1 MRSRH
6 QAITL
11 NSKTKKNI
19 LKYLYLNNKST
30 QSEQEETLTKFFL
43 NSISGPSNI
52 SNISN
57 KTPNEQTSPDKTN
70 QQAQNSNY
78 FVNIAPPKLKK
89 KQNVL
94 RSKIKISSKAN
105 IVKFFGDDYEF
116 IENEDKKTSITL
128 NELTQQLLKEKEIK
142 AFRLEDICGID
153 YNNLNKIDE
162 KINLFEQKS
171 REDNVQ
177 SIQYYLNT
185 IQQTNQKIKDDMLEV
200 VNRLE
205 DIDEITFNK
214 HGNVIK
220 FKDNIY

>member
-19 LKYLYLNNKST
+19 LKYLGLNNKST
-30 QSEQEETLTKFFL
+30 QNEQEETLTKFFL
-43 NSISGPSNI
+43 NSISNPSNA
-52 SNISN
+52 NISN
-57 KTPNEQTSPDKTN
+57 KTTDEQTLPDKNN
-70 QQAQNSNY
+70 QNAQNSNY

-142 AFRLEDICGID
+142 AFTLEDICGID

-171 REDNVQ
+171 REDNVL

-185 IQQTNQKIKDDMLEV
+185 IQQTNQKIKDDMEEV
-200 VNRLE
+200 VNKFE
-205 DIDEITFNK
+205 HIDEITFNK
-214 HGNVIK
+214 NGNLIK
-220 FKDNIY
+220 FKDQIY

>member
-19 LKYLYLNNKST
+19 LKYLGLNNKST
-30 QSEQEETLTKFFL
+30 QNEQEETLTKFFL
-43 NSISGPSNI
+43 NSISNPSNT
-52 SNISN
+52 NISN
-57 KTPNEQTSPDKTN
+57 KTTDEQALPDKNN
-70 QQAQNSNY
+70 QKAQNSNY
-78 FVNIAPPKLKK
+78 FVNIAAPKLKK

-142 AFRLEDICGID
+142 AFTLEDICGID
-153 YNNLNKIDE
+153 YKNLNKIDE

-185 IQQTNQKIKDDMLEV
+185 IQQTNQKIKDDMEEV
-200 VNRLE
+200 VNRFE
-205 DIDEITFNK
+205 HIDEITFNK
-214 HGNVIK
+214 NGNLIK
-220 FKDNIY
+220 FKDQIY

>member
-19 LKYLYLNNKST
+19 LKYLGLNNKST
-30 QSEQEETLTKFFL
+30 QNEQEETLTKFFL
-43 NSISGPSNI
+43 NSISNPSNT
-52 SNISN
+52 NISN
-57 KTPNEQTSPDKTN
+57 KTTDEQALPDKNN
-70 QQAQNSNY
+70 QKAQNSNY
-78 FVNIAPPKLKK
+78 FVNIAAPKLKK

-142 AFRLEDICGID
+142 AFTLEDICGID

-185 IQQTNQKIKDDMLEV
+185 IQQTNQKIKDDMEEV
-200 VNRLE
+200 VNRFE
-205 DIDEITFNK
+205 HIDEITFNK
-214 HGNVIK
+214 NGNLIK
-220 FKDNIY
+220 FI

>member
-19 LKYLYLNNKST
+19 LKYLGLNNKST
-30 QSEQEETLTKFFL
+30 QNEQEETLTKFFL
-43 NSISGPSNI
+43 NSISNPSNT
-52 SNISN
+52 NISN
-57 KTPNEQTSPDKTN
+57 KTTDEQALPDKNN
-70 QQAQNSNY
+70 QKAQNSNY
-78 FVNIAPPKLKK
+78 FVNIAAPKLKK

-142 AFRLEDICGID
+142 AFTLEDICGID

-185 IQQTNQKIKDDMLEV
+185 IQQTNQKIKDDMEEV
-200 VNRLE
+200 VNRFE
-205 DIDEITFNK
+205 HIDEITFNK
-214 HGNVIK
+214 NGNLIK
-220 FKDNIY
+220 FKDQIY

>member
-19 LKYLYLNNKST
+19 LKYLGLNNKST
-30 QSEQEETLTKFFL
+30 QNEQEETLTKFFL
-43 NSISGPSNI
+43 NSISNPSNT
-52 SNISN
+52 NISN
-57 KTPNEQTSPDKTN
+57 KTTDEEALPDKNN
-70 QQAQNSNY
+70 QKAQNSNY

-142 AFRLEDICGID
+142 AFTLEDICGID

-171 REDNVQ
+171 RKDNVQ

-185 IQQTNQKIKDDMLEV
+185 IQQTNQKIKDDMEEV
-200 VNRLE
+200 VNRFE
-205 DIDEITFNK
+205 HIDEITFNK
-214 HGNVIK
+214 NGNLIK
-220 FKDNIY
+220 FKDQIY